1 MNEVTYRPIGVVYS
15 PFKEPKNV
23 PIQAS
28 ASKGTKGSIEVNPKY
43 AEGLKDLEGFS
54 HIILLYHF
62 SLVKACSLL
71 VKPFLDDNLHGVFA
85 TRSPARPNA
94 IGHIYCAPH
103 PNRKQ
108 HTIHS
113 RCRHFR
119 RHATVGH

>member
-1 MNEVTYRPIGVVYS
+1 MNEVTYRPIGVVHS

-23 PIQAS
+23 PIQVS
-28 ASKGTKGSIEVNPKY
+28 ASKGIQGSIEVNPEY

-71 VKPFLDDNLHGVFA
+71 VKPFLDDNLHGVRYSLA
-85 TRSPARPNA
+85 CQAKRNW
-94 IGHIYCAPH
+94 HIHCTPY

-119 RHATVGH
+119 RHATFGH